1 MVPWWRAACRPKQ
14 INSHDD
20 RLTTRI
26 HVGVYRGL
34 FHQLQGLPRS
44 SGRSDCGYLGQ
55 EKTKSKKKKKK
66 ERDRS
71 REREG
76 GKGGEET
83 KEEGGKGK
91 KERPPRPIWE
101 IWRNRERGITTRYLH
116 IDKLTATQSTS
127 HHSKTLKRDM

>member
-55 EKTKSKKKKKK
+55 EKTKSKKKRKRR
-66 ERDRS
+66 ETEA
-71 REREG
+71 EREKG
-76 GKGGEET
+76 GKEERRQKKRAAKEKKRGHQDQYGKSGGIGN
-83 KEEGGKGK
+83 EG
-91 KERPPRPIWE
+91 
-101 IWRNRERGITTRYLH
+101 
-116 IDKLTATQSTS
+116 
-127 HHSKTLKRDM
+127 